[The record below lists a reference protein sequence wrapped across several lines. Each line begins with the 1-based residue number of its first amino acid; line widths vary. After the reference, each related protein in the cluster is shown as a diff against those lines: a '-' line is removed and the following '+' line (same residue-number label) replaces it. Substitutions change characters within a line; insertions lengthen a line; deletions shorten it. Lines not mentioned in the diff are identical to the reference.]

1 MIAPVTFY
9 TPDSKCIHILVDLRE
24 PAGCEFVHQQR
35 GVWQAYSDLAGFGPD
50 HLILILFPGAA
61 LELLR

>member
-1 MIAPVTFY
+1 MIAPAPYY

-24 PAGCEFVHQQR
+24 LAGCEFVHEQR
-35 GVWQAYSDLAGFGPD
+35 GIQQQYSDLAGFGPY
-50 HLILILFPGAA
+50 HMILILFHGAA